1 MTPSRRLAG
10 TAIMFGVALIFLA
23 IAAATHEVWP
33 LFVGWVPL
41 LVVPWLLTRPE
52 GARSAAGDVARAQ
65 GSTEPS
71 DSDGEP
77 DGPSDDGEPDGP
89 SDDGEPDGP
98 SDDGEPDATAGWDE
112 GSAGGPA
119 EA

>member
-65 GSTEPS
+65 GSPEPS

-77 DGPSDDGEPDGP
+77 DGPSDG
-89 SDDGEPDGP
+89 SEPDGP